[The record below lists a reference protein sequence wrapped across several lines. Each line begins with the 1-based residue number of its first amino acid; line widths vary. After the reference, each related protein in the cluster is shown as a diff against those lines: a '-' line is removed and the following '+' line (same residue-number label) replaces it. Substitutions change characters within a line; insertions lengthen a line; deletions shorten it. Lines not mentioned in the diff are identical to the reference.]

1 MEKEIKTT
9 QAELDA
15 IFKRLERDYGA
26 LNEKQQAYAIRE
38 IGQVRGEISDMLA
51 DYANNK
57 GKITRRRLSRL
68 LRDLDEIEES
78 IREHGELAL
87 NSIIE
92 QSSEWTVRNV
102 NKAIGITLS
111 TSSVDRSE
119 ERRVGKGERG

>member
-1 MEKEIKTT
+1 IK
-9 QAELDA
+9 
-15 IFKRLERDYGA
+15 RDYVA
-26 LNEKQQAYAIRE
+26 LNENHQAYSIHE
-38 IGQVRGEISDMLA
+38 IGQESGEISDMLA

-68 LRDLDEIEES
+68 LHDLDEIEES

-111 TSSVDRSE
+111 TSSFDRINNY
-119 ERRVGKGERG
+119 